1 MTSSKRLVDPWRFN
15 NTEFREYVFEVH
27 FASISAVLSLKS
39 YAKNWAAQFSRSP
52 KQLFLVEIVSV
63 FWSGE
68 GFPEKMYSQETTR
81 PHSQKIVPIS
91 IEMSPHKKGCFLH
104 LQTGNS
110 NDIWSTWIDEK
121 SGIHFREHADTSAS
135 RKCVECS
142 ARLCFVVTYKSRI
155 REYEDRT
162 YHFLVLSTLVW
173 WAPILALRS
182 W

>member
-27 FASISAVLSLKS
+27 FASISAVLALKS

-52 KQLFLVEIVSV
+52 KQLFLVEIVSL

-91 IEMSPHKKGCFLH
+91 IEMSSHKKKNFFFAYRG
-104 LQTGNS
+104 
-110 NDIWSTWIDEK
+110 
-121 SGIHFREHADTSAS
+121 GIRMILSVRELMKNQGHIFVSMRTH
-135 RKCVECS
+135 RLRRS
-142 ARLCFVVTYKSRI
+142 ARRVQLECALQSP
-155 REYEDRT
+155 T
-162 YHFLVLSTLVW
+162 YHGYANMKIERIIF
-173 WAPILALRS
+173 
-182 W
+182 